1 MYAIKPKLC
10 RRKFTHTNI
19 VEYSL
24 QNEVLL
30 SLRIPEE
37 MICFSFQHN
46 MYAALFLTDFG
57 CLLYRSCTVF
67 LYKKVPKTCFDDAFV
82 KKKLHTWSLFLFLES
97 CCLSLSFWLIW
108 QTSQAHDEGRNFLLH
123 FWITVAGYFK

>member
-1 MYAIKPKLC
+1 MYAIKTKLC

-46 MYAALFLTDFG
+46 MYVALFLTDLVACCTEVALFFSTRKYLRHVLMM
-57 CLLYRSCTVF
+57 LL
-67 LYKKVPKTCFDDAFV
+67 
-82 KKKLHTWSLFLFLES
+82 
-97 CCLSLSFWLIW
+97 
-108 QTSQAHDEGRNFLLH
+108 
-123 FWITVAGYFK
+123 